1 MRLSLP
7 LRTGLGVTSAGEA
20 TVAVGVSPRPGA
32 PSTPLGVTPTLAPRT
47 TPLPVAPRTAG
58 AGLQAALA
66 LRSGNVAGAAGK
78 QAMALYA
85 ARAAVE
91 QRVATGGFDP
101 YPLCEARTEVV
112 PLGTTFGVRFAGGSN
127 HTYGSAIVWDPESKA
142 AHHIKHG
149 FGELWLRPLPELGGR
164 IAGDA
169 LGYPLEPEVAIEG
182 GARQR
187 FQHGT
192 LLWSPSDGVT
202 VSPPELFATRRPQLL
217 PLAPAEWLTPIT
229 YGGEE
234 HSYFFV
240 EWARKQTLHNPAIGR
255 VHEQVRALLESPTPP
270 DRVGSLYAATR
281 AFAAEAVP
289 VDARVPAEVR
299 EHLGNVTTLVALAA
313 HALKNDGTNVI
324 RAFPA
329 FLWDGRS
336 VDAGMDKAWHFTNHA
351 MMAYVLRFDAE
362 HGDGKIA
369 QAFTQAVEDADKL
382 GVAQRVAKTYHARK
396 GALGAF
402 VGQVV
407 PGPPDE
413 RATGGL
419 VYAPRPVGL
428 SPDAQR
434 AFDLAVRIGD
444 AHEFKSS
451 GDNFTV
457 SIDDVGDD
465 SARFDPRAML
475 VSRHS
480 RVWGLQDPGVARDLT
495 ANRLGAAH
503 GVAWYDA
510 PASPPTIPHDEG
522 KTDTQGG
529 YAPSRKI
536 PYDHHLAEE
545 RVMLDRLADP
555 SIDGASRLGTALTEV
570 RAQGKEAA
578 ASALRGRLEATIDA
592 LLAKGDHSTLAEYY
606 GNFSVRHMRWGD
618 RLQGFTAEDGGYYGA
633 DAAAHRAWA
642 VWSIDNGKAQD
653 VKQGFLMRFDQA
665 VASFA

>member
-7 LRTGLGVTSAGEA
+7 LRVGLGA
-20 TVAVGVSPRPGA
+20 TAPAAPTTGVGSSPPRPVLSSPGA
-32 PSTPLGVTPTLAPRT
+32 PSPLAPRT
-47 TPLPVAPRTAG
+47 TPLPTGPRVAG
-58 AGLQAALA
+58 AGLQASLA

-91 QRVATGGFDP
+91 QRVAAGGFDP
-101 YPLCEARTEVV
+101 YPLGEARTEVV

-127 HTYGSAIVWDPESKA
+127 HTLGSAIVWDPEGKA
-142 AHHIKHG
+142 AHHVKHG

-169 LGYPLEPEVAIEG
+169 LGYPLEPEVATEG

-192 LLWSPSDGVT
+192 LLWSSSAGVT
-202 VSPPELFATRRPQLL
+202 VSPPELFATRRAQLL
-217 PLAPAEWLTPIT
+217 PLAPAEWLAPIT

-270 DRVGSLYAATR
+270 DRVNALYAATR

-289 VDARVPAEVR
+289 VDARVPADVR
-299 EHLGNVTTLVALAA
+299 EHLVNVTTLVALAA
-313 HALKNDGTNVI
+313 HALKNDGTHVI

-402 VGQVV
+402 VRQVV
-407 PGPPDE
+407 PGPADE

-451 GDNFTV
+451 GDSFSV
-457 SIDDVGDD
+457 SLDDVGDD
-465 SARFDPRAML
+465 SLRFDPRAML

-510 PASPPTIPHDEG
+510 PASSPTIPHDEG
-522 KTDTQGG
+522 KTDAQGG
-529 YAPSRKI
+529 YAASRKI

-555 SIDGASRLGTALTEV
+555 TVDGSTRLASALTEV
-570 RAQGKEAA
+570 RAQGKAGAA
-578 ASALRGRLEATIDA
+578 DALRSRLSDTIDA
-592 LLAKGDHSTLAEYY
+592 LLAKGDHATLADYY
-606 GNFSVRHMRWGD
+606 GNFSVRHMRWGE
-618 RLQGFTAEDGGYYGA
+618 RLQGFTGEDGGYYTA
-633 DAAAHRAWA
+633 DAAHHRAWA
-642 VWSIDNGKAQD
+642 VWSIDNGKAAD
-653 VKQGFLMRFDQA
+653 VKEGFLSRFDQA
-665 VASFA
+665 AASFA

>member
-1 MRLSLP
+1 MRVSLP
-7 LRTGLGVTSAGEA
+7 LRADLGAPSSAGPVPSA
-20 TVAVGVSPRPGA
+20 TPSAPSPRPA
-32 PSTPLGVTPTLAPRT
+32 PAASVLAPRT
-47 TPLPVAPRTAG
+47 TPLPSGPRVAG
-58 AGLQAALA
+58 AGLHASLA

-91 QRVATGGFDP
+91 QRVAAGGFEP
-101 YPLCEARTEVV
+101 YPLGEARTEVV

-127 HTYGSAIVWDPESKA
+127 HTYGSAIVWDPEGKA

-169 LGYPLEPEVAIEG
+169 LGYPLEPEVAVEG

-192 LLWSPSDGVT
+192 LQWSPSEGVT
-202 VSPPELFATRRPQLL
+202 VTPPDLFAARREQLL
-217 PLAPAEWLTPIT
+217 PLAPAEWLAPLT

-240 EWARKQTLHNPAIGR
+240 EWARKQALHNPAIGR
-255 VHEQVRALLESPTPP
+255 VHEQVRALLTSPSPP
-270 DRVGSLYAATR
+270 PRVGALFTAAR

-289 VDARVPAEVR
+289 VDPRVPADVR
-299 EHLGNVTTLVALAA
+299 DHLINVTTLVALAA
-313 HALKNDGTNVI
+313 HALKNDGTDVI

-362 HGDGKIA
+362 HGDGQISAAFA
-369 QAFTQAVEDADKL
+369 QAVDDADKL

-402 VGQVV
+402 VRQVV
-407 PGPPDE
+407 PGPADE

-428 SPDAQR
+428 SSDAQR
-434 AFDLAVRIGD
+434 AYDLAVRIGD

-451 GDNFTV
+451 GDSFTV
-457 SIDDVGDD
+457 SLDDVGDD

-475 VSRHS
+475 VSRHT

-510 PASPPTIPHDEG
+510 PAKLPTIPHDAG
-522 KTDTQGG
+522 KTEAQGG
-529 YAPSRKI
+529 YAASRKI

-545 RVMLDRLADP
+545 WVMLDRLADP
-555 SIDGASRLGTALTEV
+555 SVDGAARLASALAEV
-570 RAQGKEAA
+570 RAQGKAA
-578 ASALRGRLEATIDA
+578 AADALRARLSDTIDA
-592 LLAKGDHSTLAEYY
+592 LLAKGDHATLADYY
-606 GNFSVRHMRWGD
+606 GNFSVRHMRWGE
-618 RLQGFTAEDGGYYGA
+618 RLQGFTGEDGGYYAA
-633 DAAAHRAWA
+633 DAASHRAWA
-642 VWSIDNGKAQD
+642 LWSIDNGKAAD
-653 VKQGFLMRFDQA
+653 VKQGFSSRFDQA
-665 VASFA
+665 VASFAG